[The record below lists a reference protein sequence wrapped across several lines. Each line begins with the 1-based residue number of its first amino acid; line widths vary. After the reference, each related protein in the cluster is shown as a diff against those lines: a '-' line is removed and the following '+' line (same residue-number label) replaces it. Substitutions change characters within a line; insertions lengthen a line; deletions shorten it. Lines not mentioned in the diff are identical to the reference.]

1 MANNRQIKIGVGF
14 DVDKSGLQSTLKDIE
29 SIKTKL
35 GTISASASLG
45 DKMNKELQDAGK
57 TASQLSD
64 ILSNNLLLSFN

>member
-35 GTISASASLG
+35 
-45 DKMNKELQDAGK
+45 
-57 TASQLSD
+57 
-64 ILSNNLLLSFN
+64 